1 MLMQE
6 LIYFKRNYSGI
17 FFCPLEQVWKYHEG
31 LLADLIDLLILIM
44 IAFTTPVNFKV
55 FIWQR

>member
-1 MLMQE
+1 MQE
-6 LIYFKRNYSGI
+6 LIYFKHDYSGI
-17 FFCPLEQVWKYHEG
+17 SSALLEQVWKYHEG
-31 LLADLIDLLILIM
+31 VLADLIDLLILIM

>member
-6 LIYFKRNYSGI
+6 LIIFKRDYAGI
-17 FFCPLEQVWKYHEG
+17 LSAPWQVWKYHEG

-44 IAFTTPVNFKV
+44 IAFTTLVNFKV